1 MTSTASKLKST
12 YNTLLIQ
19 KLFNLRDGASPFTLI
34 LDSLEQD
41 GLPIVNEFCKRAQIS
56 DTKTIFVSFTTPLKL
71 VSLESSTFIKARR
84 KTLGS
89 LRAEILS
96 HITMSGSGIS
106 KTLLIIDS
114 LTSLASSYPQ
124 ELPEFLTSLVVS
136 PATSLVAV
144 YHIDIPLPISNSLY
158 SPEPLLVLKYL
169 ATAILTVSSLA
180 QTLLRKRARDR
191 SQLEPKFGLEE
202 NKEGVL
208 IGLNKAKKTSDFVV
222 QMESRRRSGRS
233 IVENFVF
240 MPSQSLQTTSKFI
253 LLNDHPI
260 YASTPTLADIEI
272 QEHEE
277 GFNTTFNLELTEKQK
292 KDREEVVLPYF
303 DAQINNGSDGPGE
316 GGRILYQMG
325 TEDRED
331 FDDEEDEI

>member
-1 MTSTASKLKST
+1 MTSTASKHKST

-19 KLFNLRDGASPFTLI
+19 KLLNLRDGASPFTLI
-34 LDSLEQD
+34 IDSLEQD
-41 GLPIVNEFCKRAQIS
+41 GLPIINEFRKRAQIS
-56 DTKTIFVSFTTPLKL
+56 DTKSIFVSFTTPLKK
-71 VSLESSTFIKARR
+71 VYSEAYTFINARR
-84 KTLGS
+84 KSLGS

-96 HITMSGSGIS
+96 RITMPGPGVS
-106 KTLLIIDS
+106 KSLLIIDS
-114 LTSLASSYPQ
+114 LTSLASSHPQ

-144 YHIDIPLPISNSLY
+144 YHIDIPLLISKSSY

-169 ATAILTVSSLA
+169 ATTILTVSSLA
-180 QTLLRKRARDR
+180 QTLFRKRARDR
-191 SQLEPKFGLEE
+191 SQLEPRFGLEE
-202 NKEGVL
+202 RKEGVL
-208 IGLNKAKKTSDFVV
+208 IGLNKSKKTSDFVV
-222 QMESRRRSGRS
+222 HMESRRRSGRS

-240 MPSQSLQTTSKFI
+240 MPSQSSQITSKFI
-253 LLNDHPI
+253 LLDDHPE
-260 YASTPTLADIEI
+260 YASTPSFADNEI

-277 GFNTTFNLELTEKQK
+277 GFNATFKLDLTEKQK

-303 DAQINNGSDGPGE
+303 DAQINNGSNGPGE